1 MEKSGRRLPLCWL
14 LSNHIST
21 NPALPTLPRLWAGT
35 LPTTCVCQLPVG
47 GALRSPR
54 GKETTCFASCST
66 HFITFLVS
74 HSSSAPSPH
83 QLNSVRS
90 FYSPHKN
97 QPLHIHFFL
106 VVCHVTRIDQ
116 GTSSPTR
123 DRTHA
128 GCIGREESTTDC

>member
-97 QPLHIHFFL
+97 QPLHIHFFFGG
-106 VVCHVTRIDQ
+106 VSCDQ
-116 GTSSPTR
+116 
-123 DRTHA
+123 DRPGNQFPNQGSNPCRMHWK
-128 GCIGREESTTDC
+128 GGVNY